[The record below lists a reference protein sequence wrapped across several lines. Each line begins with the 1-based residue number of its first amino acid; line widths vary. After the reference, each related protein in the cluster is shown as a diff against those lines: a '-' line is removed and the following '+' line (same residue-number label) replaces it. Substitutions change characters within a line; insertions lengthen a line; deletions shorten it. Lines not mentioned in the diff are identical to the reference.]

1 MEDFKTIYKIL
12 KILQKAMDYEEF
24 DIREIS
30 AENLKISEPRW
41 SCLIEMLVKEEY
53 VQGITVK
60 RSVSN
65 HVFVNFSNPRIT
77 LKGLEYLNENSLM
90 KKAANLAKGIREMI

>member
-1 MEDFKTIYKIL
+1 MDDFKTIYKIL

-24 DIREIS
+24 DISEIS
-30 AENLKISEPRW
+30 AENLKISEPRR

-53 VQGITVK
+53 VQGVTVK

-65 HVFVNFSNPRIT
+65 DVFVNFSTPRIT